1 MRMDWLPSAKY
12 QNYAPIQFARFGNI
26 RYFCKIALKLGCCY
40 EKTDTCVGYN
50 HYDALTVTAQG
61 VDGIKRNSSYLYG
74 EGGGVTLQAAKEAAL
89 ADLIQ
94 KISVTVH
101 SDFTSKER
109 ELNQDGNVT
118 SDAEY
123 QSIIRSYS
131 TATLTNVKT
140 IVLKP
145 EPDASVFL
153 YIAKSEID
161 RIFESRVAKAKEF
174 VGNADEALKNG
185 QIDDALR
192 YYYWSYCLVKSLRYP
207 NEAKIFVDG
216 QERSLLAWLPTR
228 IDDVMGKVKVQ
239 SRRTADNTYE
249 ITATYDGRPVRSMD
263 YTYFDG
269 VDNSPVY
276 SILDGKGLVELRPGM
291 AMDAV
296 QLKLEYEFRGLSRN
310 DSEVEAVVGAM
321 KPAVYRRAYH
331 RVALDGAAAPAESTS
346 TDVNGSMQ
354 SPLAL
359 TDMGTLGTAVM
370 KPVMQ
375 ALRSGSIEQCRK
387 KFTAEGWE
395 EFSKLMG
402 YGKVTLMDD
411 IHLDYFAD
419 GDCVVCRGLPVS
431 CRFNRGRVFNEK
443 LSFYIDSNSKQITH
457 VAMGLGREA
466 MNDVVLGHLDWSE
479 KSRTRIVGFLEDYRT
494 SYATKNLEYLD
505 KVFDDNAV
513 IVLGKRLQV
522 APQLNKEGYMNNH
535 RVQFTQLTKREFLRN
550 LRRQFQSKDY
560 INLHFSQNRIYQ
572 LQKGVERYGIEI
584 KQDYYSSNYG
594 DTGYLTMI
602 FDLTNP
608 DQPVIHVRTW
618 QEQPDPNFG
627 VVSPAD
633 F

>member
-1 MRMDWLPSAKY
+1 MKRLTL
-12 QNYAPIQFARFGNI
+12 
-26 RYFCKIALKLGCCY
+26 ALCIII
-40 EKTDTCVGYN
+40 TM
-50 HYDALTVTAQG
+50 ALTVAAQG

-249 ITATYDGRPVRSMD
+249 ITATYDDRPVRSMD

-331 RVALDGAAAPAESTS
+331 RVALDGAASPAESTS

-359 TDMGTLGTAVM
+359 TNMGTLGTAVM

-375 ALRSGSIEQCRK
+375 ALRSGSIEQCRQ

-494 SYATKNLEYLD
+494 AYATKNLEYLD

-550 LRRQFQSKDY
+550 LLRQFQSKDY

-594 DTGYLTMI
+594 DTGYLTLI

>member
-1 MRMDWLPSAKY
+1 MKRLTL
-12 QNYAPIQFARFGNI
+12 
-26 RYFCKIALKLGCCY
+26 ALCIII
-40 EKTDTCVGYN
+40 TM
-50 HYDALTVTAQG
+50 ALTVTAQG

-74 EGGGVTLQAAKEAAL
+74 EGGGVKLQAAKEAAL

-331 RVALDGAAAPAESTS
+331 RVALDGAASPEESTS

-494 SYATKNLEYLD
+494 AYATKNLEYLD

-594 DTGYLTMI
+594 DTGYLTLI

>member
-1 MRMDWLPSAKY
+1 MKRL
-12 QNYAPIQFARFGNI
+12 IL
-26 RYFCKIALKLGCCY
+26 ALGVII
-40 EKTDTCVGYN
+40 TM
-50 HYDALTVTAQG
+50 ALTVTAQG

-161 RIFESRVAKAKEF
+161 RIFESREAKAKEF

-331 RVALDGAAAPAESTS
+331 RVALDGAASPAESTS

-375 ALRSGSIEQCRK
+375 ALRSGSIEQCRQ

-494 SYATKNLEYLD
+494 AYATKNLEYLD

-572 LQKGVERYGIEI
+572 LQNGVERYGIEI

-594 DTGYLTMI
+594 DTGYLTLI

>member
-1 MRMDWLPSAKY
+1 M
-12 QNYAPIQFARFGNI
+12 
-26 RYFCKIALKLGCCY
+26 
-40 EKTDTCVGYN
+40 
-50 HYDALTVTAQG
+50 ALTVTAQG

-74 EGGGVTLQAAKEAAL
+74 EGGGETLQAAKEAAL

-331 RVALDGAAAPAESTS
+331 RVALDGAASPAESTS

-494 SYATKNLEYLD
+494 AYATKNLEYLD

-594 DTGYLTMI
+594 DTGYLTLI

>member
-1 MRMDWLPSAKY
+1 MKRLTL
-12 QNYAPIQFARFGNI
+12 
-26 RYFCKIALKLGCCY
+26 ALGIII
-40 EKTDTCVGYN
+40 TM
-50 HYDALTVTAQG
+50 ALTVTAQG

-131 TATLTNVKT
+131 TATLTNVKA

-331 RVALDGAAAPAESTS
+331 RVALDGAASPEESTS

-375 ALRSGSIEQCRK
+375 ALRSGFIEQCRK

-494 SYATKNLEYLD
+494 AYATKNLEYLD

-594 DTGYLTMI
+594 DTGYLTLI

>member
-1 MRMDWLPSAKY
+1 MKRL
-12 QNYAPIQFARFGNI
+12 IL
-26 RYFCKIALKLGCCY
+26 ALGIII
-40 EKTDTCVGYN
+40 TM
-50 HYDALTVTAQG
+50 ALTVTAQG

-276 SILDGKGLVELRPGM
+276 SILDGKGLVELRPGI

-331 RVALDGAAAPAESTS
+331 RVALDGAASPAESTS

-494 SYATKNLEYLD
+494 AYATKNLEYLD

-594 DTGYLTMI
+594 DTGYLTLI

>member
-1 MRMDWLPSAKY
+1 MKRLILAWGIIITM
-12 QNYAPIQFARFGNI
+12 
-26 RYFCKIALKLGCCY
+26 
-40 EKTDTCVGYN
+40 
-50 HYDALTVTAQG
+50 ALTVTAQG
-61 VDGIKRNSSYLYG
+61 VDGIKRNGSYLYG

-310 DSEVEAVVGAM
+310 DSEVEAVVEAM

-331 RVALDGAAAPAESTS
+331 RVALDGAASPAESTS
-346 TDVNGSMQ
+346 MDVNGSMQ

-375 ALRSGSIEQCRK
+375 ALRSGSIEQCRQ
-387 KFTAEGWE
+387 KFTADGWE

-494 SYATKNLEYLD
+494 AYATKNLEYLD

-594 DTGYLTMI
+594 DTGYLTLI

>member
-1 MRMDWLPSAKY
+1 MKRLTL
-12 QNYAPIQFARFGNI
+12 
-26 RYFCKIALKLGCCY
+26 ALGIII
-40 EKTDTCVGYN
+40 TM
-50 HYDALTVTAQG
+50 ALTVTAQG

-118 SDAEY
+118 SGAEY

-331 RVALDGAAAPAESTS
+331 RVALDDGASPAESTS

-431 CRFNRGRVFNEK
+431 CRFNRGCVFNEK

-494 SYATKNLEYLD
+494 AYATKNLEYLD

-594 DTGYLTMI
+594 DTGYLTLI
-602 FDLTNP
+602 FDLTNS

>member
-1 MRMDWLPSAKY
+1 M
-12 QNYAPIQFARFGNI
+12 
-26 RYFCKIALKLGCCY
+26 
-40 EKTDTCVGYN
+40 
-50 HYDALTVTAQG
+50 ALTVTAQG

-331 RVALDGAAAPAESTS
+331 RVALDGAASPAESTS

-494 SYATKNLEYLD
+494 AYATKNLEYLD

-594 DTGYLTMI
+594 DTGYLTLI

-618 QEQPDPNFG
+618 QEQPAPNFG

>member
-1 MRMDWLPSAKY
+1 MKRLTL
-12 QNYAPIQFARFGNI
+12 
-26 RYFCKIALKLGCCY
+26 ALCIII
-40 EKTDTCVGYN
+40 TM
-50 HYDALTVTAQG
+50 ALTVTAQG

-192 YYYWSYCLVKSLRYP
+192 YYYWSYCLVKSPRYP

-331 RVALDGAAAPAESTS
+331 RVALDGAASPAESTS

-443 LSFYIDSNSKQITH
+443 LSFYIDSNTKQITH

-494 SYATKNLEYLD
+494 AYATKNLEYLD

-594 DTGYLTMI
+594 DTGYLTLI

>member
-1 MRMDWLPSAKY
+1 MKRLTL
-12 QNYAPIQFARFGNI
+12 
-26 RYFCKIALKLGCCY
+26 ALGIII
-40 EKTDTCVGYN
+40 TM
-50 HYDALTVTAQG
+50 ALTVMAQG

-174 VGNADEALKNG
+174 VGNANEALKNG

-331 RVALDGAAAPAESTS
+331 RVALDGDASPEESTS

-375 ALRSGSIEQCRK
+375 ALRSGSIEQCRQ

-494 SYATKNLEYLD
+494 AYATKNLEYLD

-594 DTGYLTMI
+594 DTGYLTLI

>member
-1 MRMDWLPSAKY
+1 MKRLILAWGIIITM
-12 QNYAPIQFARFGNI
+12 
-26 RYFCKIALKLGCCY
+26 
-40 EKTDTCVGYN
+40 
-50 HYDALTVTAQG
+50 ALTVTAQG
-61 VDGIKRNSSYLYG
+61 VDGIKRNGSYLYG

-101 SDFTSKER
+101 SDFISKER

-331 RVALDGAAAPAESTS
+331 RVALDGAASPSESTS

-375 ALRSGSIEQCRK
+375 ALRSGSIEQCRQ

-494 SYATKNLEYLD
+494 AYATKNLEYLD

-594 DTGYLTMI
+594 DTGYLTLI

>member
-1 MRMDWLPSAKY
+1 M
-12 QNYAPIQFARFGNI
+12 
-26 RYFCKIALKLGCCY
+26 
-40 EKTDTCVGYN
+40 
-50 HYDALTVTAQG
+50 ALTVMAQG

-216 QERSLLAWLPTR
+216 QERSLLVWLPTR

-331 RVALDGAAAPAESTS
+331 RVALDGAASPAESTS

-494 SYATKNLEYLD
+494 AYATKNLEYLD

-594 DTGYLTMI
+594 DTGYLTLI

>member
-1 MRMDWLPSAKY
+1 MKRLTL
-12 QNYAPIQFARFGNI
+12 
-26 RYFCKIALKLGCCY
+26 ALGIII
-40 EKTDTCVGYN
+40 TM
-50 HYDALTVTAQG
+50 ALTVTAQG

-118 SDAEY
+118 SGAEY

-331 RVALDGAAAPAESTS
+331 RVALDDGASPAESTS

-494 SYATKNLEYLD
+494 AYATKNLEYLD

-594 DTGYLTMI
+594 DTGYLTLI
-602 FDLTNP
+602 FDLTNS

>member
-1 MRMDWLPSAKY
+1 MKRL
-12 QNYAPIQFARFGNI
+12 IL
-26 RYFCKIALKLGCCY
+26 ALGVII
-40 EKTDTCVGYN
+40 TM
-50 HYDALTVTAQG
+50 ALTVTAQG

-331 RVALDGAAAPAESTS
+331 RVALDSAASPAESTS

-359 TDMGTLGTAVM
+359 TNMGTLGTAVM

-494 SYATKNLEYLD
+494 AYATKNLEYLD
-505 KVFDDNAV
+505 KVLDDNAV

-594 DTGYLTMI
+594 DTGYLTLI

>member
-1 MRMDWLPSAKY
+1 MKRLTL
-12 QNYAPIQFARFGNI
+12 
-26 RYFCKIALKLGCCY
+26 ALGIII
-40 EKTDTCVGYN
+40 TM
-50 HYDALTVTAQG
+50 ALTVTAQG

-276 SILDGKGLVELRPGM
+276 SILDGKGLVELRSGM

-331 RVALDGAAAPAESTS
+331 RVALDGAASPAESTS

-494 SYATKNLEYLD
+494 AYATKNLEYLD

-594 DTGYLTMI
+594 DTGYLTLI

>member
-1 MRMDWLPSAKY
+1 MKRLTL
-12 QNYAPIQFARFGNI
+12 
-26 RYFCKIALKLGCCY
+26 ALGIII
-40 EKTDTCVGYN
+40 TM
-50 HYDALTVTAQG
+50 ALTVTAQG

-216 QERSLLAWLPTR
+216 QERSLLVWLPTR

-331 RVALDGAAAPAESTS
+331 RVALDDGASPAESTS

-494 SYATKNLEYLD
+494 AYATKNLEYLD

-594 DTGYLTMI
+594 DTGYLTLI

>member
-1 MRMDWLPSAKY
+1 MKRLTLTLCIIITM
-12 QNYAPIQFARFGNI
+12 
-26 RYFCKIALKLGCCY
+26 
-40 EKTDTCVGYN
+40 
-50 HYDALTVTAQG
+50 ALTVTAQG

-331 RVALDGAAAPAESTS
+331 RVALDGAASPEESTS

-494 SYATKNLEYLD
+494 AYATKNLEYLD

-594 DTGYLTMI
+594 DTGYLTLI

>member
-1 MRMDWLPSAKY
+1 MKRL
-12 QNYAPIQFARFGNI
+12 IL
-26 RYFCKIALKLGCCY
+26 ALCIII
-40 EKTDTCVGYN
+40 TM
-50 HYDALTVTAQG
+50 ALTVTAQG

-331 RVALDGAAAPAESTS
+331 RVALDGAASPAESTS

-359 TDMGTLGTAVM
+359 TNMGTLGTAVM

-375 ALRSGSIEQCRK
+375 ALRSGSIEQCRQ

-494 SYATKNLEYLD
+494 AYATKNLEYLD

-594 DTGYLTMI
+594 DTGYLTLI

>member
-1 MRMDWLPSAKY
+1 MKRLTL
-12 QNYAPIQFARFGNI
+12 
-26 RYFCKIALKLGCCY
+26 ALGIII
-40 EKTDTCVGYN
+40 TM
-50 HYDALTVTAQG
+50 ALTVTAQG

-140 IVLKP
+140 IVLKS

-310 DSEVEAVVGAM
+310 DSEVEAVVGVM

-331 RVALDGAAAPAESTS
+331 RVALDGAASPAESTS

-494 SYATKNLEYLD
+494 AYATKNLEYLD

-594 DTGYLTMI
+594 DTGYLTLI

>member
-1 MRMDWLPSAKY
+1 MKRLILAWGIIITM
-12 QNYAPIQFARFGNI
+12 
-26 RYFCKIALKLGCCY
+26 
-40 EKTDTCVGYN
+40 
-50 HYDALTVTAQG
+50 ALTVTAQG

-109 ELNQDGNVT
+109 ELNKDGNVT

-331 RVALDGAAAPAESTS
+331 RVALDGAASPAESTS

-375 ALRSGSIEQCRK
+375 ALRSGSIEQCRQ
-387 KFTAEGWE
+387 KFTADGWE

-443 LSFYIDSNSKQITH
+443 LSFYINSNSKQITH

-494 SYATKNLEYLD
+494 AYATKNLEYLD

-594 DTGYLTMI
+594 DTGYLTLI

>member
-1 MRMDWLPSAKY
+1 MKRL
-12 QNYAPIQFARFGNI
+12 IL
-26 RYFCKIALKLGCCY
+26 ALGIII
-40 EKTDTCVGYN
+40 TM
-50 HYDALTVTAQG
+50 ALTVTAQG

-331 RVALDGAAAPAESTS
+331 RVALDGAASPAESTS

-375 ALRSGSIEQCRK
+375 ALRSGSIEQCRQ

-494 SYATKNLEYLD
+494 AYATKNLEYLD

-572 LQKGVERYGIEI
+572 LQKGEERYGIEI

-594 DTGYLTMI
+594 DTGYLTLI

>member
-1 MRMDWLPSAKY
+1 MKRLTL
-12 QNYAPIQFARFGNI
+12 
-26 RYFCKIALKLGCCY
+26 ALCIII
-40 EKTDTCVGYN
+40 TM
-50 HYDALTVTAQG
+50 ALTVTAQG

-331 RVALDGAAAPAESTS
+331 RVALDGAASPAESTS

-375 ALRSGSIEQCRK
+375 ALRLGSIEQCRK

-494 SYATKNLEYLD
+494 AYATKNLEYLD

-594 DTGYLTMI
+594 DTGYLTLI

>member
-1 MRMDWLPSAKY
+1 MKRLTL
-12 QNYAPIQFARFGNI
+12 
-26 RYFCKIALKLGCCY
+26 ALCIII
-40 EKTDTCVGYN
+40 TM
-50 HYDALTVTAQG
+50 ALTVTAQG

-109 ELNQDGNVT
+109 ELNQNGNVT

-331 RVALDGAAAPAESTS
+331 RVALDGAASPAESTS

-494 SYATKNLEYLD
+494 AYATKNLEYLD

-594 DTGYLTMI
+594 DTGYLTLI

>member
-1 MRMDWLPSAKY
+1 MKRLTL
-12 QNYAPIQFARFGNI
+12 
-26 RYFCKIALKLGCCY
+26 ALCIII
-40 EKTDTCVGYN
+40 TM
-50 HYDALTVTAQG
+50 ALTVTAQG

-74 EGGGVTLQAAKEAAL
+74 EGGGVTLQAAKEVAL

-331 RVALDGAAAPAESTS
+331 RVALDGAASPAESTS

-443 LSFYIDSNSKQITH
+443 LSFYIDSNTKQITH

-494 SYATKNLEYLD
+494 AYATKNLEYLD

-594 DTGYLTMI
+594 DTGYLTLI

>member
-1 MRMDWLPSAKY
+1 MKRLTL
-12 QNYAPIQFARFGNI
+12 
-26 RYFCKIALKLGCCY
+26 ALCIII
-40 EKTDTCVGYN
+40 TM
-50 HYDALTVTAQG
+50 ALTVTAQG

-331 RVALDGAAAPAESTS
+331 RVALDGAASPAESTS

-359 TDMGTLGTAVM
+359 TNMGTLGTAVM

-375 ALRSGSIEQCRK
+375 ALRSGSIEQCRQ

-494 SYATKNLEYLD
+494 AYATKNLEYLD
-505 KVFDDNAV
+505 KVFDDNEV

-594 DTGYLTMI
+594 DTGYLTLI

>member
-1 MRMDWLPSAKY
+1 MKRL
-12 QNYAPIQFARFGNI
+12 IL
-26 RYFCKIALKLGCCY
+26 ALGIII
-40 EKTDTCVGYN
+40 TM
-50 HYDALTVTAQG
+50 ALTVTAQG

-331 RVALDGAAAPAESTS
+331 RVALDGAASPAESTS

-494 SYATKNLEYLD
+494 AYATKNLEYLD

-594 DTGYLTMI
+594 DTGYLTLI
-602 FDLTNP
+602 FDLTNS

>member
-1 MRMDWLPSAKY
+1 MKRLTL
-12 QNYAPIQFARFGNI
+12 
-26 RYFCKIALKLGCCY
+26 ALGIII
-40 EKTDTCVGYN
+40 TM
-50 HYDALTVTAQG
+50 ALTVTAQG

-101 SDFTSKER
+101 SDFTSKEH

-249 ITATYDGRPVRSMD
+249 ITATYDDRPVRSMD

-331 RVALDGAAAPAESTS
+331 RVALDGAASPAESTS

-359 TDMGTLGTAVM
+359 TNMGTLGTAVM

-375 ALRSGSIEQCRK
+375 ALRSGSIEQCRQ

-494 SYATKNLEYLD
+494 AYATKNLEYLD

-550 LRRQFQSKDY
+550 LLRQFQSKDY

-594 DTGYLTMI
+594 DTGYLTLI

>member
-1 MRMDWLPSAKY
+1 M
-12 QNYAPIQFARFGNI
+12 
-26 RYFCKIALKLGCCY
+26 
-40 EKTDTCVGYN
+40 
-50 HYDALTVTAQG
+50 ALTVMAQG
-61 VDGIKRNSSYLYG
+61 VDGIKRNGSYLYG

-249 ITATYDGRPVRSMD
+249 ITATYDGLPVRSMD

-331 RVALDGAAAPAESTS
+331 RVALDGAASPAESTS

-494 SYATKNLEYLD
+494 AYATKNLEYLD

-594 DTGYLTMI
+594 DTGYLTLI

>member
-1 MRMDWLPSAKY
+1 MKRLTL
-12 QNYAPIQFARFGNI
+12 
-26 RYFCKIALKLGCCY
+26 ALGIII
-40 EKTDTCVGYN
+40 TM
-50 HYDALTVTAQG
+50 ALTVTAQG

-101 SDFTSKER
+101 SDFTSKEH

-331 RVALDGAAAPAESTS
+331 RVALDGAASPAESTS

-494 SYATKNLEYLD
+494 AYATKNLEYLY

-594 DTGYLTMI
+594 DTGYLTLI

>member
-1 MRMDWLPSAKY
+1 M
-12 QNYAPIQFARFGNI
+12 
-26 RYFCKIALKLGCCY
+26 
-40 EKTDTCVGYN
+40 
-50 HYDALTVTAQG
+50 ALTVTAQG

-118 SDAEY
+118 SDAEF

-331 RVALDGAAAPAESTS
+331 RVALDGAASPAESTS

-494 SYATKNLEYLD
+494 AYATKNLEYLD

-594 DTGYLTMI
+594 DTGYLTLI

>member
-1 MRMDWLPSAKY
+1 MKRL
-12 QNYAPIQFARFGNI
+12 IL
-26 RYFCKIALKLGCCY
+26 ALGIII
-40 EKTDTCVGYN
+40 TM
-50 HYDALTVTAQG
+50 ALTVMAQG

-310 DSEVEAVVGAM
+310 DSEVEAVVEAM

-331 RVALDGAAAPAESTS
+331 RVALDGAASPAESTS

-494 SYATKNLEYLD
+494 AYATKNLEYLD

-594 DTGYLTMI
+594 DTGYLTLI

>member
-1 MRMDWLPSAKY
+1 MKRLTL
-12 QNYAPIQFARFGNI
+12 
-26 RYFCKIALKLGCCY
+26 ALCIII
-40 EKTDTCVGYN
+40 TM
-50 HYDALTVTAQG
+50 ALTVTAQG

-207 NEAKIFVDG
+207 NEAKILVDG

-331 RVALDGAAAPAESTS
+331 RVALDGAASPEESTS

-375 ALRSGSIEQCRK
+375 ALRSGSIEQCRQ

-494 SYATKNLEYLD
+494 AYATKNLEYLD

-594 DTGYLTMI
+594 DTGYLTLI

>member
-1 MRMDWLPSAKY
+1 MKRL
-12 QNYAPIQFARFGNI
+12 IL
-26 RYFCKIALKLGCCY
+26 ALGVII
-40 EKTDTCVGYN
+40 TM
-50 HYDALTVTAQG
+50 ALTVTAQG

-239 SRRTADNTYE
+239 SRRMADNTYE

-331 RVALDGAAAPAESTS
+331 RVALDGAASPAESTS

-494 SYATKNLEYLD
+494 AYATKNLEYLD

-594 DTGYLTMI
+594 DTGYLTLI

>member
-1 MRMDWLPSAKY
+1 MKRLTL
-12 QNYAPIQFARFGNI
+12 
-26 RYFCKIALKLGCCY
+26 ALGIII
-40 EKTDTCVGYN
+40 TM
-50 HYDALTVTAQG
+50 ALTVTAQG

-109 ELNQDGNVT
+109 ELNLDGNVT

-331 RVALDGAAAPAESTS
+331 RVALDGAASPEESTS

-375 ALRSGSIEQCRK
+375 ALRSGFIEQCRK

-466 MNDVVLGHLDWSE
+466 MNGVVLGHLDWSE

-494 SYATKNLEYLD
+494 AYATKNLEYLD

-594 DTGYLTMI
+594 DTGYLTLI

>member
-1 MRMDWLPSAKY
+1 MKRLILAWGIIITM
-12 QNYAPIQFARFGNI
+12 
-26 RYFCKIALKLGCCY
+26 
-40 EKTDTCVGYN
+40 
-50 HYDALTVTAQG
+50 ALTVTAQG
-61 VDGIKRNSSYLYG
+61 VDGIKRNSNYLYG

-331 RVALDGAAAPAESTS
+331 RVALDGAASPAESTS

-375 ALRSGSIEQCRK
+375 ALRSGSIEQCRQ
-387 KFTAEGWE
+387 KFTAAGWE

-494 SYATKNLEYLD
+494 AYATKNLEYLD

-594 DTGYLTMI
+594 DTGYLTLI

-608 DQPVIHVRTW
+608 GQPVIHVRTW

>member
-1 MRMDWLPSAKY
+1 MKRLTL
-12 QNYAPIQFARFGNI
+12 
-26 RYFCKIALKLGCCY
+26 ALGIII
-40 EKTDTCVGYN
+40 TM
-50 HYDALTVTAQG
+50 ALTVTAQG

-216 QERSLLAWLPTR
+216 QERSLLVWLPTR

-239 SRRTADNTYE
+239 SRRMADNTYE

-331 RVALDGAAAPAESTS
+331 RVALDGAASPAESTS

-375 ALRSGSIEQCRK
+375 ALRSGSIEQCRQ

-494 SYATKNLEYLD
+494 AYATKNLEYLD

-594 DTGYLTMI
+594 DTGYLTLI

>member
-1 MRMDWLPSAKY
+1 MKRLTL
-12 QNYAPIQFARFGNI
+12 
-26 RYFCKIALKLGCCY
+26 ALGIII
-40 EKTDTCVGYN
+40 TM
-50 HYDALTVTAQG
+50 ALTVTAQG

-118 SDAEY
+118 SDAEF

-331 RVALDGAAAPAESTS
+331 RVALDGAASPAESTS
-346 TDVNGSMQ
+346 TGVNGSMQ

-375 ALRSGSIEQCRK
+375 ALRSGSIEQCRQ

-457 VAMGLGREA
+457 IAMGLGREA

-494 SYATKNLEYLD
+494 AYATKNLEYLD

-594 DTGYLTMI
+594 DTGYLTLI

>member
-1 MRMDWLPSAKY
+1 MKRLILAWGIIITM
-12 QNYAPIQFARFGNI
+12 
-26 RYFCKIALKLGCCY
+26 
-40 EKTDTCVGYN
+40 
-50 HYDALTVTAQG
+50 ALTVTAQG

-331 RVALDGAAAPAESTS
+331 RVALDGAASPAESSS

-375 ALRSGSIEQCRK
+375 ALRSGSIEQCRQ

-494 SYATKNLEYLD
+494 AYATKNLEYLD

-594 DTGYLTMI
+594 DTGYLTLI